1 MDHIKKRRKYIN
13 HYINAEKRV
22 KEEESKNK
30 SASLQLIHLAIKM
43 NEDRKQHFLQNSCL
57 KQVLIKWFNRCFQS
71 CR

>member
-1 MDHIKKRRKYIN
+1 MSGERWTISKKKRKYIN

-57 KQVLIKWFNRCFQS
+57 KQVLIK
-71 CR
+71 